1 MKKIFF
7 SLFLCA
13 FSLAASSQS
22 IECKK
27 ISTEKAADVPE
38 GETAVRFVSKQGNWL
53 IKPLEKN
60 NVQDR
65 VVGEDNSHTTFS
77 YEYRADVTRDNE
89 RTFTVSKKGSPITQ
103 QVVAKNLRRGM
114 RVTYSITEI
123 ADTLN
128 RIELQSNGAIGLYPI
143 ENKACVEIT
152 TTLNSLDVSTGWEK
166 SEEMTDA
173 GARRITVIVDVEQLK
188 NGKSQ
193 LQTLSMKMSELE
205 QKGDYLAIEPIQ
217 KQYDDAE
224 AWYESHS
231 IIQLG
236 GTGIKTLP
244 LELEDLSQKE
254 KRRYA
259 VVALQESF
267 EELITKARQ
276 MKKERCQHLDYGFYD
291 AAVILYDKA
300 IEHRDAPTSQ
310 LESLRDERIEMA
322 EARKLIW
329 LLGKAQE
336 KADDAEKKNGFE
348 CEEVYKLLTARNGVI
363 NKIRTNHPD
372 IQGLEELE
380 AQITARLE
388 KHPMYMNKK
397 TVEVTYKRQQIF
409 GKVVAG
415 SGFYQPIANLAI
427 YKVNTSGKV
436 KSDTP
441 KTIIGRVN
449 GDGSFKVI
457 LPDNTQYIYF
467 EGEKNSRYISREMTD
482 LGTIV
487 LGKKQ

>member
-1 MKKIFF
+1 M
-7 SLFLCA
+7 
-13 FSLAASSQS
+13 
-22 IECKK
+22 
-27 ISTEKAADVPE
+27 
-38 GETAVRFVSKQGNWL
+38 
-53 IKPLEKN
+53 
-60 NVQDR
+60 
-65 VVGEDNSHTTFS
+65 
-77 YEYRADVTRDNE
+77 
-89 RTFTVSKKGSPITQ
+89 
-103 QVVAKNLRRGM
+103 
-114 RVTYSITEI
+114 
-123 ADTLN
+123 
-128 RIELQSNGAIGLYPI
+128 
-143 ENKACVEIT
+143 
-152 TTLNSLDVSTGWEK
+152 
-166 SEEMTDA
+166 
-173 GARRITVIVDVEQLK
+173 
-188 NGKSQ
+188 
-193 LQTLSMKMSELE
+193 
-205 QKGDYLAIEPIQ
+205 
-217 KQYDDAE
+217 
-224 AWYESHS
+224 
-231 IIQLG
+231 
-236 GTGIKTLP
+236 
-244 LELEDLSQKE
+244 
-254 KRRYA
+254 
-259 VVALQESF
+259 
-267 EELITKARQ
+267 
-276 MKKERCQHLDYGFYD
+276 
-291 AAVILYDKA
+291 ILYDKA

-363 NKIRTNHPD
+363 DKIRANHPD

-467 EGEKNSRYISREMTD
+467 EGEKNSRYISPEMTD